1 MVRQTKKQK
10 LEESKKIKELEE
22 LKSIDLDTFSL
33 GESVEVDNKY
43 KWFDDRKNENSIES
57 ITIRLNK
64 LENILKSVV
73 LLLSE
78 YN

>member
-10 LEESKKIKELEE
+10 LEESKKIKELDE
-22 LKSIDLDTFSL
+22 LKSLDLDTFSL
-33 GESVEVDNKY
+33 GESVDNKY

-57 ITIRLNK
+57 INIRLNK